1 MERRSRLVLFGVGVV
16 IVALIYLLYQAAE
29 RTLRAPGETGIADSG
44 IEDDAENPV
53 PLP

>member
-16 IVALIYLLYQAAE
+16 IVALIYLLYQAAG
-29 RTLRAPGETGIADSG
+29 RTLRAPGDTGIADSA
-44 IEDDAENPV
+44 IEDGTENLV